1 MTGEKQATVLITPK
15 ECAAFLG
22 IGKDTVK
29 RMMTHEDF
37 PMIWIG
43 SHPKVVKDKVMEFL
57 EKHNK
62 EDFGE

>member
-1 MTGEKQATVLITPK
+1 MEKKETVLITPK
-15 ECAAFLG
+15 ECAVFLG
-22 IGKDTVK
+22 VGKETVK
-29 RMMTHEDF
+29 RMMKFGDF

-43 SHPKVVKDKVMEFL
+43 SHQKVVKDNVISWL